1 MLRAVSD
8 DFVDDQ
14 TTRVPAEVRGL
25 RILSVELVVLEGP
38 DRGRRMPVHG
48 GAARIGTAEG
58 CDLRLTDRTASRV
71 HCEIRVKPRAVAV
84 KDEGST
90 NGTVCEGI
98 RISSAEVPA
107 GAVLRLGG
115 TAVRIEIS
123 DEPAFV
129 DVSDRESFGELVG
142 GSLEMRRLYA
152 MLERIAPT
160 DSTVLVQGE
169 TGTGKDVVAR
179 SIHAASKRAEGP
191 FVPLDCGAVP
201 ESLFESEL
209 FGHVRGA
216 FSGAVADRKGVI
228 EEADGG
234 TLFLDEIGEL
244 PLGMQAKLLRA
255 IETRTVRRVGANA
268 AKPVDVRVVAAT
280 NRPLT
285 RAVNEGTFREDLY
298 YRLAVV
304 ELAIP
309 PLRTRRDD
317 VPTLATHFFHALG
330 GQGELPPAFVTSLG
344 ARSFP
349 GNVRELKNHVERA
362 LMLGMITSGP
372 ARAAERSVA
381 PKTLDA
387 LEAMAP
393 LHLPL
398 KEARE
403 QWTQSFESV
412 YVRAMLRKTHGNVT
426 RAAEIAGVSR
436 RFLQRLAARLGIRA
450 SEVGAAPGELDD
462 ETMDQAT

>member
-1 MLRAVSD
+1 MSDD

-14 TTRVPAEVRGL
+14 TTRVPAESRGL

-38 DRGRRMPVHG
+38 ERGRRIPVHG
-48 GAARIGTAEG
+48 GSARIGTAEG

-71 HCEIRVKPRAVAV
+71 HCEIRVKPRAVQVRDA
-84 KDEGST
+84 GST
-90 NGTVCEGI
+90 NGTFSEGI
-98 RISSAEVPA
+98 RLVEAEVPA
-107 GAVLRLGG
+107 GAVLRIGG

-129 DVSDRESFGELVG
+129 DVSQRESFGELVG
-142 GSLEMRRLYA
+142 HSLEMRRVYA

-160 DSTVLVQGE
+160 DATVLVQGE

-179 SIHAASKRAEGP
+179 SIHAASKRAAGP
-191 FVPLDCGAVP
+191 FVPIDCGAVP
-201 ESLFESEL
+201 ENLFESEL
-209 FGHVRGA
+209 FGHMRGS
-216 FSGAVADRKGVI
+216 FSGAVADRKGVF

-255 IETRTVRRVGANA
+255 IETRSVRRVGANA
-268 AKPVDVRVVAAT
+268 AKAVDVRVVAAT
-280 NRPLT
+280 NRPLS

-304 ELAIP
+304 EVQIP
-309 PLRTRRDD
+309 PLRARRDD
-317 VPTLATHFFHALG
+317 VPVLAAHFHRLLG
-330 GQGELPPAFVTSLG
+330 GKGDLPQSFLASLG
-344 ARSFP
+344 QRSFP

-362 LMLGMITSGP
+362 MMLGMITPPAGRPSAPPPPTPSG
-372 ARAAERSVA
+372 
-381 PKTLDA
+381 
-387 LEAMAP
+387 LEALAP

-412 YVRAMLRKTHGNVT
+412 YVRAVLTKTRGNVT

-436 RFLQRLAARLGIRA
+436 RFLQRLAARLGIKA
-450 SEVGAAPGELDD
+450 AEVGARPEDLEAD
-462 ETMDQAT
+462 EPEA

>member
-1 MLRAVSD
+1 VKGD

-14 TTRVPAEVRGL
+14 TTRVPAEARGM
-25 RILSVELVVLEGP
+25 RVLSVELVVLDGP
-38 DRGRRMPVHG
+38 DRGQRVAIHG

-71 HCEIRVKPRAVAV
+71 HCEIRVKPRAVLVRDA
-84 KDEGST
+84 GST
-90 NGTVCEGI
+90 NGTSCEGI
-98 RISSAEVPA
+98 RLVEAEVPA
-107 GAVLRLGG
+107 GAVLRVGAS
-115 TAVRIEIS
+115 AVRVEIG

-129 DVSDRESFGELVG
+129 DVSQRESFGELVG
-142 GSLEMRRLYA
+142 PSLEMRRLYA
-152 MLERIAPT
+152 MLERVAPS
-160 DSTVLVQGE
+160 DATVLVQGE

-179 SIHAASKRAEGP
+179 SLHAASKRAAGP
-191 FVPLDCGAVP
+191 FVPIDCGAVP

-209 FGHVRGA
+209 FGHVRGS
-216 FSGAVADRKGVI
+216 FSGAVNDRKGVF

-255 IETRTVRRVGANA
+255 IETRAVRRVGANA
-268 AKPVDVRVVAAT
+268 ARPVDVRVVAAT
-280 NRPLT
+280 NRPLS

-304 ELAIP
+304 EVQIP
-309 PLRTRRDD
+309 PLRARRED
-317 VPTLATHFFHALG
+317 VPVLAGHFFRALG
-330 GQGELPPAFVTSLG
+330 GQGDLPASFLGSLG
-344 ARSFP
+344 QRSFP

-362 LMLGMITSGP
+362 MMLGMITPPPSARS
-372 ARAAERSVA
+372 ARASA
-381 PKTLDA
+381 PPPRRGLEGLEA
-387 LEAMAP
+387 LEALAP

-403 QWTQSFESV
+403 QWTQSFEGV
-412 YVRAMLRKTHGNVT
+412 YVRAVLRKTRGNVT

-436 RFLQRLAARLGIRA
+436 RFLQRLAARLGIKA
-450 SEVGAAPGELDD
+450 SDVGAAPEDLEPGD
-462 ETMDQAT
+462 E